1 MKTFKEFMNEAK
13 VSNSSIK
20 KCTELIANYLA
31 NKGKIK
37 FTFVDDFPVTSSEG
51 NYIQSLY
58 RDQESLN
65 GIGINWKDDGTF
77 VSLSVY
83 EGDFSKSSKE
93 ILIDANN
100 QESFAKYLPR
110 VADILYGNVNESAI
124 SEATNTYEYEG
135 ETYNGKKELAIA
147 MYKNKEPLD
156 VISKTV
162 RLPRPAIVRVVQA
175 AGLTDDEPTDD
186 GKVKVLAGKAQIV
199 QNTKDVIAANKALS
213 EVKYADPKVIFQDL
227 EKLTKMIAD
236 GISPALLVTGQ
247 GGVGKSFTIEK
258 VLKDSGLTKGED
270 YVIMKG
276 HATPAA
282 MYMFLYYH
290 YNKICVFDDCD
301 SVFKDPDG
309 INILKG
315 ALDSSHHREISWD
328 TDTAVQTGGMD
339 HDEIEATLAGLK
351 SPGKPSEFEFLGQ
364 VIFISN
370 LSKQQIEKKD
380 SALITRCMTLD
391 LTLKAEDVV
400 ARIGSVM
407 PTIKYYMART
417 PKGKPDDMTD
427 EKVKKQVYD
436 YMNSDEFKELC
447 DKRKLQVNFRQFISF
462 CKFLTTGDPDW
473 KRLGLT
479 YGVGG

>member
-110 VADILYGNVNESAI
+110 VADILYGNVNESTI

-276 HATPAA
+276 H
-282 MYMFLYYH
+282 
-290 YNKICVFDDCD
+290 
-301 SVFKDPDG
+301 
-309 INILKG
+309 
-315 ALDSSHHREISWD
+315 
-328 TDTAVQTGGMD
+328 
-339 HDEIEATLAGLK
+339 
-351 SPGKPSEFEFLGQ
+351 
-364 VIFISN
+364 IFF
-370 LSKQQIEKKD
+370 
-380 SALITRCMTLD
+380 
-391 LTLKAEDVV
+391 
-400 ARIGSVM
+400 G
-407 PTIKYYMART
+407 
-417 PKGKPDDMTD
+417 
-427 EKVKKQVYD
+427 
-436 YMNSDEFKELC
+436 
-447 DKRKLQVNFRQFISF
+447 
-462 CKFLTTGDPDW
+462 
-473 KRLGLT
+473 
-479 YGVGG
+479 